1 MSLLV
6 VARRLFLQKRR
17 IQAFWM
23 SRFPSTNGLLF
34 QPIQVVSDGVLA
46 EHGDLGNFLVGK
58 AILKPMIIIL
68 CSSINCR
75 QMKPDIFLYS

>member
-58 AILKPMIIIL
+58 AILKPMITL
-68 CSSINCR
+68 ASN
-75 QMKPDIFLYS
+75 IFDTKKHATRMSEK